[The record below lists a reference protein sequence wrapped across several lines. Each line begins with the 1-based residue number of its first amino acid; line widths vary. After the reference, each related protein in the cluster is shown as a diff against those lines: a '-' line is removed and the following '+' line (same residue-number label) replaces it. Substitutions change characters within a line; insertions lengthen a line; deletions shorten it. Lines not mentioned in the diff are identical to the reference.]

1 MNSVINITSTSSCNR
16 NRNSPSNRI
25 RERIGNIN
33 HTHTSDHISKTMRI
47 RKSIVNT
54 RRLISII
61 ITKRISHIL
70 NNNRIYNRNRTTNS
84 TSQTIQSYYGVGTIF
99 AWFTAMVILN

>member
-1 MNSVINITSTSSCNR
+1 MSHRYIARAHYMYCKMNSVINITRTSSCNR

-54 RRLISII
+54 RRLDFYYYYQTYCIY
-61 ITKRISHIL
+61 TK
-70 NNNRIYNRNRTTNS
+70 
-84 TSQTIQSYYGVGTIF
+84 
-99 AWFTAMVILN
+99 